1 MKITDVRIRR
11 LEADGKLK
19 AYAAVTF
26 DDCFVVHNIKVIEGK
41 SGLFV
46 AMPSRK
52 STDGEYMDIAHP
64 ISSDFRT
71 ELQNV
76 ILKEYDSGK
85 DNG

>member
-1 MKITDVRIRR
+1 
-11 LEADGKLK
+11 
-19 AYAAVTF
+19 
-26 DDCFVVHNIKVIEGK
+26 
-41 SGLFV
+41 
-46 AMPSRK
+46 MPSRK